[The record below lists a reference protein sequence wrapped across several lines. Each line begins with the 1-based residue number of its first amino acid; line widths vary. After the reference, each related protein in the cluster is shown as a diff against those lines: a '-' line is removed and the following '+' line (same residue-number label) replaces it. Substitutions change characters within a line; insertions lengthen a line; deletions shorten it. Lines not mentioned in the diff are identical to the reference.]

1 MSDRILLI
9 GSSADGFG
17 RATETDMAGYEMITE
32 LLRRDYTV
40 YYVDDNPYS
49 FAGGHPDIK
58 FIVSDLTTDNLV
70 KLIIEEG
77 ITAIAP
83 TVGGMTAIN
92 LTTDLVKVLGEQSPR
107 IVGPS
112 LSAMEAA
119 QNSKYLQERLAKL
132 GLPYIQT
139 RIASTPSEVFDVAR
153 ELDFP
158 IVVRPVAPRGI
169 STRLQ
174 AEDAAELDHIS
185 EVCLEQSLTHQVS
198 IDKSIYGYR
207 EIDLLVMRDARDTT
221 LLIGGMEDVDP
232 FGIHSGD
239 SIAITPVQ
247 TLSDPAFQT
256 LREAAFR
263 VARGFD
269 VEGVLEVRF
278 AIQPEEEEFVI
289 TRVIPFFA
297 RKAGII
303 TAATGY
309 PLIPVMTGVMLG
321 ERLDKIKIS
330 DVYAEHTALLEPT
343 MDHVAVR
350 FPAFAF
356 RELENANVMTAN
368 RLDTIQK
375 SVGTTIGVGRSV
387 EEALEKAIRAA
398 HFNNLSFSP
407 TLMNAL
413 TDNQIIEQ
421 LLHPRDNRVL
431 LLLEAIRR
439 GYTVDELVEL
449 TKIDAFYFYKLENIM
464 KLEQAIPKAP
474 WDAEMLRDAKYYG
487 LSDGLVARLWD
498 ADYEDVR
505 RFRLDHEILPTYK
518 AFEPSAGEFEEAVT
532 QYYSTFEFENES
544 EQLGDDSALI
554 IGTGAF
560 RLGDGGAA
568 SYMMATVADE
578 IKRQGIKTITMN
590 NNPHDLMFMPELS
603 DKRYFEPLE
612 ISDIMS
618 VVDIEKPTR
627 VFVPGNRIK
636 LIQRLKDA
644 GLNVEVIP
652 RDKYLTTTLPV
663 EGEKHLVNYFYDGDK
678 LHPIGVSRQ
687 TNQGILIA
695 PEEQSVI
702 SEVAIPD
709 VTFDSP
715 GLYQAEVQSFTE
727 AENIS
732 AEDICPMPFTQAAFL
747 EKITGIE
754 FVRLLV
760 RVMLGNL
767 TDQDVELLAALPH
780 VVWQHAGGEL
790 TYVDDEMHVHLQ
802 IKHAID
808 NGRFAFGA
816 RYRVFDKTDN

>member
-1 MSDRILLI
+1 MNERILLI

-17 RATETDMAGYEMITE
+17 RATESDVASCEMIDE
-32 LLRRDYTV
+32 LLRREYAV
-40 YYVDDNPYS
+40 YYIDDNPYS
-49 FAGGHPDIK
+49 FAATHTGIK
-58 FIVSDLTTDNLV
+58 FIVSELTTDKLV
-70 KLIIEEG
+70 KIIIEEG

-92 LTTDLVKVLGEQSPR
+92 LTTDIVKVLGEQSPR
-107 IVGPS
+107 VLGPS
-112 LSAMEAA
+112 LAVMEAA

-158 IVVRPVAPRGI
+158 VVVRPVAPRGV

-174 AEDAAELDHIS
+174 AEDAAELDHVA

-221 LLIGGMEDVDP
+221 LLIGGTEDLDP

-278 AIQPEEEEFVI
+278 AIQPEEDEFVI

-297 RKAGII
+297 RKTSII

-321 ERLDKIKIS
+321 ERLDKIQIS

-343 MDHVAVR
+343 MDHVAIR
-350 FPAFAF
+350 FPVFAF
-356 RELENANVMTAN
+356 RELENANLLTAN

-407 TLMNAL
+407 TIMNAL

-421 LLHPRDNRVL
+421 LLHPRDNRIL
-431 LLLEAIRR
+431 LLLEALRR

-464 KLEQAIPKAP
+464 KLEQEIPKSP
-474 WDAEMLRDAKYYG
+474 WDAETLRAAKYYG
-487 LSDGLVARLWD
+487 LSDGLVARLWETS
-498 ADYEDVR
+498 YEEVR
-505 RFRLDHEILPTYK
+505 RFRLENEILPTYK

-544 EQLGDDSALI
+544 EQLGDDSALV

-568 SYMMATVADE
+568 AYMMASVADE
-578 IKRQGIKTITMN
+578 IKKQGIKTILMN

-612 ISDIMS
+612 MSDIMN
-618 VVDIEKPTR
+618 VVDIEKPSR
-627 VFVPGNRIK
+627 IFVPGNRIK
-636 LIQRLKDA
+636 LIRSLKEA
-644 GLNVEVIP
+644 GLNVHVIP
-652 RDKYLTTTLPV
+652 RDKYSTTTLPV
-663 EGEKHLVNYFYDGDK
+663 EAEKQLLNYYYDGEKLY
-678 LHPIGVSRQ
+678 PIGISRQ
-687 TNQGILIA
+687 TNAGIIFEPKDQALICDM
-695 PEEQSVI
+695 PL
-702 SEVAIPD
+702 PD
-709 VTFDSP
+709 VALVSP
-715 GLYQAEVQSFTE
+715 GLYQAEVEDVNDCVQLE
-727 AENIS
+727 AGSIL
-732 AEDICPMPFTQAAFL
+732 PMPFTHVAFL
-747 EKITGIE
+747 EKVTGIG
-754 FVRLLV
+754 FVRLSV
-760 RVMLGNL
+760 RAMLGK
-767 TDQDVELLAALPH
+767 TTVEDEALLRQLPAVNWYH
-780 VVWQHAGGEL
+780 KGGKL
-790 TYVDDEMHVHLQ
+790 TYVDEEMNVHLQ
-802 IKHAID
+802 LQHALD
-808 NGRFAFGA
+808 NGRFALGA
-816 RYRVFDKTDN
+816 RYEVFD

>member
-1 MSDRILLI
+1 MSERVLLI

-17 RATETDMAGYEMITE
+17 RATESDMASYEMIDE
-32 LLRRDYTV
+32 LIRRECAV
-40 YYVDDNPYS
+40 IYVDDNPYS
-49 FAGGHPDIK
+49 FAATHTGIK
-58 FIVSDLTTDNLV
+58 FIVSELTTENLV
-70 KLIIEEG
+70 KIIIEEAV
-77 ITAIAP
+77 TAIAP

-107 IVGPS
+107 VLGPS
-112 LSAMEAA
+112 LAVMEAA
-119 QNSKYLQERLAKL
+119 QNSKYLQERLAKI

-158 IVVRPVAPRGI
+158 VVVRPVASRGV

-174 AEDAAELDHIS
+174 AEDAAELDQVAAI
-185 EVCLEQSLTHQVS
+185 CLEQSLTHQVS
-198 IDKSIYGYR
+198 IDKSIYGYQ

-221 LLIGGMEDVDP
+221 LLIGGMEDLDP

-247 TLSDPAFQT
+247 TLSDPAFQK

-269 VEGVLEVRF
+269 VEGILEVRF
-278 AIQPEEEEFVI
+278 AIKPEEDEYVI

-297 RKAGII
+297 RKTSII

-309 PLIPVMTGVMLG
+309 PLIPVMTGVMMG
-321 ERLDKIKIS
+321 ERLDKIRIS

-464 KLEQAIPKAP
+464 KLEQEIPKTP
-474 WDAEMLRDAKYYG
+474 WDTETLRTAKYYG

-498 ADYEDVR
+498 ADYDEVR
-505 RFRLDHEILPTYK
+505 RFRLENEILPTYK

-560 RLGDGGAA
+560 RLGDAGASSYVMA
-568 SYMMATVADE
+568 SVADE
-578 IKRQGIKTITMN
+578 IKRQGIKTILMN

-627 VFVPGNRIK
+627 VFVPGNRMK
-636 LIQRLKDA
+636 LIQSLQEA
-644 GLNVEVIP
+644 GLNVHVIP
-652 RDKYLTTTLPV
+652 RNKYLTTTLPV
-663 EGEKHLVNYFYDGDK
+663 EAEKHLLNYFYDGKK
-678 LHPIGVSRQ
+678 LYPIGVSRQ
-687 TNQGILIA
+687 TNEAITIDPSDQHLISDM
-695 PEEQSVI
+695 P
-702 SEVAIPD
+702 IPD
-709 VTFDSP
+709 VNLIAP
-715 GLYQAEVQSFTE
+715 GLYQGEVEDFNACQNLSD
-727 AENIS
+727 S
-732 AEDICPMPFTQAAFL
+732 AILPMPFTHVAFL
-747 EKITGIE
+747 EKVTGIG
-754 FVRLLV
+754 FIRLSVRA
-760 RVMLGNL
+760 MLNQL
-767 TDQDVELLAALPH
+767 TDADKELLMRMPMLE
-780 VVWQHAGGEL
+780 WQHIGGKL
-790 TYVDDEMHVHLQ
+790 TYVDEEMKVHLQ
-802 IKHAID
+802 LEHALD
-808 NGRFAFGA
+808 NGRFGLGA
-816 RYRVFDKTDN
+816 RYEVFDA

>member
-1 MSDRILLI
+1 MSERVLLI

-17 RATETDMAGYEMITE
+17 RATESDMASCEMIDE
-32 LLRRDYTV
+32 LIRRECTV
-40 YYVDDNPYS
+40 VYVDDNPYS
-49 FAGGHPDIK
+49 FAATHSEIK
-58 FIVSDLTTDNLV
+58 FIVSELTTENLI
-70 KLIIEEG
+70 KIIIQEAV
-77 ITAIAP
+77 TAIAP

-92 LTTDLVKVLGEQSPR
+92 LTTDLINVLGEQSPR
-107 IVGPS
+107 ILGPS
-112 LSAMEAA
+112 LAVMEAA
-119 QNSKYLQERLAKL
+119 QNSKYLQERLAKI
-132 GLPYIQT
+132 GLPFIQT

-158 IVVRPVAPRGI
+158 VVVRPVASRGV

-174 AEDAAELDHIS
+174 AEDAAELDQVAAI
-185 EVCLEQSLTHQVS
+185 CLEQSLTHQVS
-198 IDKSIYGYR
+198 IDKSIYGYQ

-221 LLIGGMEDVDP
+221 LLIGGMEDIDP

-256 LREAAFR
+256 LREAAFK

-269 VEGVLEVRF
+269 VEGILEVRF
-278 AIQPEEEEFVI
+278 AIKPEEDEYVI

-297 RKAGII
+297 RKTSII

-309 PLIPVMTGVMLG
+309 PLIPVMTGVMMG
-321 ERLDKIKIS
+321 ERLDKIRIS

-413 TDNQIIEQ
+413 TDNQIVEQ

-449 TKIDAFYFYKLENIM
+449 TKIDAFYFYKLQNIM
-464 KLEQAIPKAP
+464 KLEQEIAQKP
-474 WDAEMLRDAKYYG
+474 WDTETLRTAKYYG

-498 ADYEDVR
+498 ANYDEVR
-505 RFRLDHEILPTYK
+505 RVRLENEILPTYK

-544 EQLGDDSALI
+544 EQLGNDSALI

-560 RLGDGGAA
+560 RLGDGGSS
-568 SYMMATVADE
+568 SYMMASVADE
-578 IKRQGIKTITMN
+578 IKRQGIKTILMN

-612 ISDIMS
+612 ISDIMN

-627 VFVPGNRIK
+627 VFVPGNRMK
-636 LIQRLKDA
+636 LIQSLQEA
-644 GLNVEVIP
+644 GLNVQVIP
-652 RDKYLTTTLPV
+652 RNKYLTTTLPV
-663 EGEKHLVNYFYDGDK
+663 GSEKHLLNYFYDGK
-678 LHPIGVSRQ
+678 RLYPIGVSRQ
-687 TNQGILIA
+687 TNVGI
-695 PEEQSVI
+695 VI
-702 SEVAIPD
+702 DPADQHLVTQMPIPK
-709 VTFDSP
+709 VELMAP
-715 GLYQAEVQSFTE
+715 GLYQGEVDDFSHCSTL
-727 AENIS
+727 S
-732 AEDICPMPFTQAAFL
+732 ASAILPMPFTHVAFL
-747 EKITGIE
+747 EKITGIS
-754 FVRLLV
+754 FVRLSV
-760 RVMLGNL
+760 RVMLNKL
-767 TDQDVELLAALPH
+767 TDTDDTLLAELPAVTWAH
-780 VVWQHAGGEL
+780 VGGKL
-790 TYVDDEMHVHLQ
+790 TYVDDEIKVHLQ
-802 IKHAID
+802 VQQALD
-808 NGRFAFGA
+808 NGRFGLGA
-816 RYRVFDKTDN
+816 RYEVFDA